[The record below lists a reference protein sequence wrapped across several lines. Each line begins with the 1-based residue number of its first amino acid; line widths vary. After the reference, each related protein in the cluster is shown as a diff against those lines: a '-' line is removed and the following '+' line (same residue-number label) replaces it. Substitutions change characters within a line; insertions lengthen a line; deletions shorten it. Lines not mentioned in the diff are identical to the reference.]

1 MKMSNA
7 KHLRNAT
14 AGLSGRE
21 KWDNLFVKIVP
32 EFLRGPA
39 VLRQALQLPRATS
52 QRCLS
57 AGLGALRYM
66 CCSPG
71 MTTSMREQSTGC
83 TIGKKRADNG

>member
-1 MKMSNA
+1 MQNTCGMQLLA
-7 KHLRNAT
+7 CLA
-14 AGLSGRE
+14 E
-21 KWDNLFVKIVP
+21 KKIGQFVVKVP

-57 AGLGALRYM
+57 EGLGALRYM

-83 TIGKKRADNG
+83 TIGKKRADKG